1 MKGTLSKLEP
11 DNVQYFASKYIN
23 KPDITNVVYVL
34 KEFKIWMKKTLK
46 NGINIIQLTDI
57 ISNATKQRDKEQNE
71 QGKTEEDQNLQ
82 CGTTLC
88 WQFDRLHGSVR
99 ASMHIYPN
107 AK

>member
-1 MKGTLSKLEP
+1 MEGILSKLEP
-11 DNVQYFASKYIN
+11 DNVQYFASKEIN
-23 KPDITNVVYVL
+23 KPGTTNVVYVL

-57 ISNATKQRDKEQNE
+57 ISNTTKQRDKEQNE
-71 QGKTEEDQNLQ
+71 QGEAEDQNLQ

-99 ASMHIYPN
+99 VSMH
-107 AK
+107 

>member
-1 MKGTLSKLEP
+1 LSKLEP
-11 DNVQYFASKYIN
+11 DNVQYFASKEIN

-71 QGKTEEDQNLQ
+71 QGETEEDQNL
-82 CGTTLC
+82 
-88 WQFDRLHGSVR
+88 
-99 ASMHIYPN
+99 
-107 AK
+107 

>member
-1 MKGTLSKLEP
+1 MSKLEP
-11 DNVQYFASKYIN
+11 DNVQYFASKEIN

-71 QGKTEEDQNLQ
+71 QGETEEDQNL
-82 CGTTLC
+82 
-88 WQFDRLHGSVR
+88 
-99 ASMHIYPN
+99 
-107 AK
+107 